1 MCQVTWPYLSL
12 PCHVERNQ
20 LVSSPPPSTAG
31 YALHRPLQH
40 LLASWWTKPSSPG
53 NDDIGSRA
61 RAGLA
66 RPYKAARCSKP
77 HRSSRDASPSP
88 TAGRASYTDFLRAR
102 LRASWR
108 PQMPRYWSNRGPLR
122 PAPVGC
128 GVLSLVA
135 IHLLV
140 RGASSLRGEDADPSE
155 RRWYGRSRMGRR
167 PSPGSECEVQHGV

>member
-1 MCQVTWPYLSL
+1 MCQVTWPYLSP
-12 PCHVERNQ
+12 PCQVERNQ

-31 YALHRPLQH
+31 YGQHRPLQH
-40 LLASWWTKPSSPG
+40 LLASWWTWPSFPG
-53 NDDIGSRA
+53 SGDIGSHA

-77 HRSSRDASPSP
+77 HRLSPGASPSP

-108 PQMPRYWSNRGPLR
+108 PQMPHYWSNRGPL
-122 PAPVGC
+122 PPPPVGC
-128 GVLSLVA
+128 GVPSLEA

-140 RGASSLRGEDADPSE
+140 RDASSSHGEDADPSE
-155 RRWYGRSRMGRR
+155 RRWCGRSRRGRR
-167 PSPGSECEVQHGV
+167 LSPGSECEVQHGV